1 MFRMSMMA
9 AVAAITLS
17 TATAHAQSAST
28 PSLGEVARR
37 TAAQWATG
45 KKATKVFT
53 NASLDV
59 LPEEVAT
66 VTPAS
71 MPAATAG
78 TPTAPAA
85 TGAAP
90 ATAKDEKA
98 AADSISKDENH
109 WRNQAATL
117 RADLAKAK
125 ATLGKQKNGTPQY
138 DQAQRST
145 AFFQKRWDAL
155 VEAAKT
161 ANVPPEWLEPSQQ

>member
-28 PSLGEVARR
+28 PSLGEVARQ
-37 TAAQWATG
+37 TAAKRA
-45 KKATKVFT
+45 ATKPTAKVYT
-53 NASLDV
+53 NASLDA
-59 LPEEVAT
+59 LPVEVVTVAPASLPAT
-66 VTPAS
+66 STATPATQ
-71 MPAATAG
+71 AA
-78 TPTAPAA
+78 
-85 TGAAP
+85 GAAP
-90 ATAKDEKA
+90 TSSPENDKAAKDR
-98 AADSISKDENH
+98 ISKDENH

>member
-1 MFRMSMMA
+1 MSRMIMMT

-17 TATAHAQSAST
+17 TAPAYAQSAST

-37 TAAQWATG
+37 TAAHWAKG

-66 VTPAS
+66 VSPAS
-71 MPAATAG
+71 PPAATAG
-78 TPTAPAA
+78 TPATPAAAGAPAV
-85 TGAAP
+85 
-90 ATAKDEKA
+90 TAKDEKA

-109 WRNQAATL
+109 WRNQAATV
-117 RADLAKAK
+117 RADLARAK
-125 ATLGKQKNGTPQY
+125 ATLDKQQAGTPQHE
-138 DQAQRST
+138 QAQRLVT
-145 AFFQKRWDAL
+145 LFEKRWDAL

-161 ANVPPEWLEPSQQ
+161 ANVPPEWVGSR

>member
-1 MFRMSMMA
+1 MFRMTMMA

-17 TATAHAQSAST
+17 TATAYAQSAST

-37 TAAQWATG
+37 TAAQWAKG

-66 VTPAS
+66 VSPAS
-71 MPAATAG
+71 PPVATAG
-78 TPTAPAA
+78 TPATPAA
-85 TGAAP
+85 AGTTA

-98 AADSISKDENH
+98 PADSISKDENH
-109 WRNQAATL
+109 WRNQAATV
-117 RADLAKAK
+117 RADLARAK
-125 ATLGKQKNGTPQY
+125 ATLDKQQAGTPQHE
-138 DQAQRST
+138 QAQRLVT
-145 AFFQKRWDAL
+145 LFEKRWDAL

-161 ANVPPEWLEPSQQ
+161 ANVPPEWVGSR